1 MARWLRR
8 KSDGV
13 IYGWHEVLSKQS
25 ELEEVSE
32 EEAWPERY
40 ADLPP
45 GQKEIQ
51 LAKALLNDNLGK
63 GLDVPLTDPDSDL
76 PIRKDASKKLKT

>member
-13 IYGWHEVLSKQS
+13 IYGWHEILAKFP
-25 ELEEVSE
+25 ELEEISE

-40 ADLPP
+40 AAMPP
-45 GQKEIQ
+45 EQKAVQ
-51 LAKALLNDNLGK
+51 LAKATLNENFAK
-63 GLDVPLTDPDSDL
+63 GLDVPTEIVNDL
-76 PIRKDASKKLKT
+76 PLRKDATRKIKT